1 MQDQDRWQ
9 ELMARLA
16 GICGE
21 LYVGVAANVE
31 DDVMARILQGL
42 FRKGLDTY
50 RGIAVLYANGLSIQ
64 AQVLVR
70 VLLEV
75 RIDLEIFV
83 RLTAKDP
90 LRAARRILDA
100 MMLEKVR
107 QQRQSEFR
115 GLELVEGA
123 PTREALL
130 DLERKL
136 VDQYGKITARA
147 MRRHGFSGLSV
158 EDRANELGL
167 GDLYDVVYRNFS
179 RNVHGTDYME
189 HLVGQGPGDT
199 GEWPDFEDLRD
210 HVALSTAITCLW
222 QMARIIND
230 LFGHELDAELKEIW
244 KACKSFS
251 HWVPIPKAG

>member
-16 GICGE
+16 AICGE
-21 LYVGVAANVE
+21 LNVGVAANVE
-31 DDVMARILQGL
+31 DNVTTRIVQGL
-42 FRKGLDTY
+42 FGKGLDTY
-50 RGIAVLYANGLSIQ
+50 RGISVLYANGLSIQ

-83 RLTAKDP
+83 RLTAEDP
-90 LRAARRILDA
+90 PRAARRILDA

-107 QQRQSEFR
+107 QQRQTDFR
-115 GLELVEGA
+115 GLELVDGA

-130 DLERKL
+130 DFEKKL
-136 VDQYGKITARA
+136 IEQYGKATARA

-167 GDLYDVVYRNFS
+167 SDLYDVVYRNFS

-189 HLVGQGPGDT
+189 HLGGQGVGDT
-199 GEWPDFEDLRD
+199 GEWLEFEDLRD
-210 HVALSTAITCLW
+210 HVALSTAVTCLW
-222 QMARIIND
+222 QMARMINS
-230 LFGHELDAELKEIW
+230 LFGHELDVELKETW
-244 KACKSFS
+244 EACKSFG